1 MSAAARAVSE
11 ARRSGAIIPAGWAL
25 MNAVW
30 LWVDSGFDAVR
41 PTGVGTTWPLYL
53 SSSAVAI
60 TMLLAGCA
68 MVSGWRHP
76 ADRRVLEVSRRG
88 DMGIYAALGMM
99 FTGLTVIY
107 GLWWLPFA
115 IVSVVLA
122 LFILVRDARIRARLR
137 G

>member
-1 MSAAARAVSE
+1 MSAVGRAVKE

-25 MNAVW
+25 MNAGW
-30 LWVDSGFDAVR
+30 LFVATGFQVVR
-41 PTGVGTTWPLYL
+41 PAGVGTSWPLYL
-53 SSSAVAI
+53 SSGAVAI
-60 TMLLAGCA
+60 TMLVAGCA
-68 MVSGWRHP
+68 AISGLRHP
-76 ADRRVLEVSRRG
+76 GDRRVLHLSRRG
-88 DMGIYAALGMM
+88 DMGIYAGLGMA

-115 IVSVVLA
+115 VASVLLA